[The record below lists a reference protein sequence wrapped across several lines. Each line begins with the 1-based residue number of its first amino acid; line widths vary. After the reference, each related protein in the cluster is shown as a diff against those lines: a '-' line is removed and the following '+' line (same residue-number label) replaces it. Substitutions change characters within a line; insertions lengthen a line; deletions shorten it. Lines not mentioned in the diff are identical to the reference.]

1 MGCWLQGQT
10 CPCGWCFLRQLWV
23 SSRGGSSSLGCGSP
37 VGTGVDALCGICGSA
52 LRSES
57 PVGTDVGSLAGA
69 VGLDPAVGC
78 LRQQEQVLGCAG
90 PLGSV
95 VSQPLTQG
103 DGSGVPVSHLL
114 AYLYVGSAAGPGPEA
129 SEPRPAMTMWLIFC
143 SQIRP
148 RPTSAQICQRAWGK
162 PQAEGCCVHSPSRPA
177 SSDKAC

>member
-129 SEPRPAMTMWLIFC
+129 SEPRPAMTIVVDLLL
-143 SQIRP
+143 R
-148 RPTSAQICQRAWGK
+148 SARGL
-162 PQAEGCCVHSPSRPA
+162 GVSRRQKGAACILHPA
-177 SSDKAC
+177 QPALTRHVDTKCPPDF